1 LENQINPKILYCEQF
16 LRASNY
22 DPLWILDNSMGCNV
36 LWLTDFLTQ
45 PLDLKPGMRVLDLG
59 CGKGISSVFL
69 AREFGVQVYAV
80 DLWESA
86 DGKWEQ
92 AKAHGVDHLVT
103 PIQADARNLPFAKG
117 FFDAV
122 LCVDAYI
129 YFGTDDLYLNYITQ
143 FLRPNGKIGMIVPGL
158 MKDFANGVPE
168 HLQNF
173 WGQDCWCWHTLP
185 WWKQLWERTSLVT
198 IDTADIL
205 ENGCALYARW
215 KEAQDTVGK
224 NPWPQ
229 DTEIL
234 KKDVGE
240 YVGFIRLVATKN

>member
-1 LENQINPKILYCEQF
+1 MNNQVNPKILHSEQF
-16 LRASNY
+16 PRASQY
-22 DPLWILDNSMGCNV
+22 DSRWILDNSMGLNV

-45 PLDLKPGMRVLDLG
+45 SIDLKPGMRVLDLG

-80 DLWESA
+80 DLWENA

-92 AKAHGVDHLVT
+92 AKEYGVEHLIA
-103 PIQADARNLPFAKG
+103 PIKADARDLPFAKG
-117 FFDAV
+117 FFDVV

-143 FLRPNGKIGMIVPGL
+143 YLRPDGKIGIVVPGL
-158 MKDFANGVPE
+158 MKDFTNGVPA
-168 HLQNF
+168 HLTDF

-185 WWKQLWERTSLVT
+185 WWKHLWDRTGLVD
-198 IDTADIL
+198 IGTADVL
-205 ENGCALYARW
+205 SNGCALYARW
-215 KEAQDTVGK
+215 KEAQDSVGR

-229 DTEIL
+229 DTAIL
-234 KKDVGE
+234 KKDAGE
-240 YVGFIRLVATKN
+240 YVGFIRLTASKK